1 MKTFRNTQNIY
12 VVTMRKMIWGILIK
26 LHIFENNRK
35 LAETRSS

>member
-12 VVTMRKMIWGILIK
+12 IVAMRKMIWEILIK